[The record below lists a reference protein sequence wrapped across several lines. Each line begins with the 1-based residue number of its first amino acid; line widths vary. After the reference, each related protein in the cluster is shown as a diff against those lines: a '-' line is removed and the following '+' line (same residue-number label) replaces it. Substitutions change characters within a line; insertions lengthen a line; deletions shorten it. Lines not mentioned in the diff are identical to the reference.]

1 MMHTVSSMTSA
12 YMAYLHWTRLA
23 LEATLDTLRVAP
35 STRTSLLQH
44 FEEQMRHFLGVEGDG
59 DDNHA
64 EECDQP

>member
-1 MMHTVSSMTSA
+1 MCESS
-12 YMAYLHWTRLA
+12 
-23 LEATLDTLRVAP
+23 EATLDTLRVAP